1 MGQQITAQ
9 MVKDLREMT
18 GAGPLD
24 CKKALESSS
33 GDVTKAAAFLRE
45 KGLAKAAKKLSAG
58 RTMNEGLIES
68 YLHFN
73 KRVGVMVEIN
83 CETDFVANTDTFRQF
98 CRDVALHIANLK
110 PMVVRREQLPE
121 AMLATM
127 RAEFM
132 VRAREDS
139 TGKPDAVIEKIV
151 NGRLETYIKEV
162 VLMEQSYIK
171 DDNKTIAQMLHDV
184 VVELGESMEIRR
196 FARFELGE
204 VLDVDTAA
212 AAPASANG
220 NNA

>member
-24 CKKALESSS
+24 CKKALESSA

-58 RTMNEGLIES
+58 RTMNEGLVES

-73 KRVGVMVEIN
+73 KRVGVMVEVN

-110 PMVVRREQLPE
+110 PLVVRREQLPE
-121 AMLATM
+121 ATVTALREEYTR
-127 RAEFM
+127 RAN
-132 VRAREDS
+132 EDGK
-139 TGKPDAVIEKIV
+139 GKPANVIEKMV
-151 NGRLETYIKEV
+151 NGRLETYFKEV
-162 VLMEQSYIK
+162 VLMEQAYLK
-171 DDNKTIAQMLHDV
+171 DDSKTIGQMLNDV

-204 VLDVDTAA
+204 QLDSDT
-212 AAPASANG
+212 PADDSTSHNG
-220 NNA
+220 SNA